1 MQTTTESLPDV
12 PNFQSGIQV
21 FIPQAPGPIQLQ
33 NNIYAALCQRL
44 SGRRDSLLVLD
55 LGLPH
60 TITSAIISAIIS
72 AIKATSRNSALT
84 RLATALSL
92 ATESLGPWR

>member
-60 TITSAIISAIIS
+60 TITSTIKLTASAITSPLKLTTS
-72 AIKATSRNSALT
+72 ASALT
-84 RLATALSL
+84 RGGL
-92 ATESLGPWR
+92 RV